1 MLVAAAMM
9 AEGTGSFKNQDG
21 LTIFTRNWVVDS
33 QSEWLEHST
42 SHSTYTEQP
51 PASPDWSDTLDTFKC
66 STLLWRPNYNL
77 KRET

>member
-33 QSEWLEHST
+33 QSE
-42 SHSTYTEQP
+42 
-51 PASPDWSDTLDTFKC
+51 
-66 STLLWRPNYNL
+66 
-77 KRET
+77 